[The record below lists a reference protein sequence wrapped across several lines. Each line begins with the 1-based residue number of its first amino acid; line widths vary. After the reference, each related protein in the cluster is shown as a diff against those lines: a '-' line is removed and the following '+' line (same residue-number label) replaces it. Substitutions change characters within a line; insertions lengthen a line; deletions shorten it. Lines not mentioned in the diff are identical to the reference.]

1 MDSSPRTAESA
12 VHTRLIQWMLTL
24 IYNVRVSSPLRQA
37 IYLST
42 NQITALLMK
51 RNDKVLQLQRTF
63 VSLTQTESDT

>member
-1 MDSSPRTAESA
+1 
-12 VHTRLIQWMLTL
+12 MLTL
-24 IYNVRVSSPLRQA
+24 IYNVRVSAPLRQA

-63 VSLTQTESDT
+63 VSLTLIESDT